1 MGILSAF
8 GLMKKADFDEYVTET
23 AGIARRNAELA
34 KENGLLVS
42 QRDMLTT
49 KFNQSVKDI
58 AAQADEIANL
68 KSTFNQRLADAVQ
81 DYQADAEAM
90 RAKRKRDRDL
100 KAEKAKAAAAPK
112 AASKKAAR

>member
-1 MGILSAF
+1 MFMLKSTHEALIAKAREEEADTVRDLEAKF
-8 GLMKKADFDEYVTET
+8 KKA
-23 AGIARRNAELA
+23 
-34 KENGLLVS
+34 
-42 QRDMLTT
+42 
-49 KFNQSVKDI
+49 VKDI